1 MRDPPALLRGIVD
14 RQIPVSQ
21 VVASRSVS
29 SDQEAADI
37 IKLLSKTAVE
47 MNLVSVVDELSRT
60 QALGNSLLPDPLQDI
75 PEARPVLRPKV
86 LTISLWRLRLLKD
99 DTLGIRPHLR
109 QAFRSHGPQPTGG
122 SVQPWSPP

>member
-1 MRDPPALLRGIVD
+1 MLLRGIID
-14 RQIPVSQ
+14 RQISVSQ

-60 QALGNSLLPDPLQDI
+60 EALGNSFLPDPLQNI
-75 PEARPVLRPKV
+75 PEAKPVLRPKV
-86 LTISLWRLRLLKD
+86 DR
-99 DTLGIRPHLR
+99 
-109 QAFRSHGPQPTGG
+109 
-122 SVQPWSPP
+122 SPPLDYTH

>member
-14 RQIPVSQ
+14 RQISVSQ

-47 MNLVSVVDELSRT
+47 MNLASVVDELSRT

-86 LTISLWRLRLLKD
+86 ILWPL
-99 DTLGIRPHLR
+99 PNHV
-109 QAFRSHGPQPTGG
+109 H
-122 SVQPWSPP
+122 

>member
-1 MRDPPALLRGIVD
+1 MRDPTTLLRGVVD

-21 VVASRSVS
+21 VVSSRSIS
-29 SDQEAADI
+29 SDREAVDI

-60 QALGNSLLPDPLQDI
+60 QALGNSLLPDPLQDV

-86 LTISLWRLRLLKD
+86 RVT
-99 DTLGIRPHLR
+99 TLG
-109 QAFRSHGPQPTGG
+109 Q
-122 SVQPWSPP
+122 

>member
-1 MRDPPALLRGIVD
+1 MREPPALLRGMVD
-14 RQIPVSQ
+14 RQIPVSH

-37 IKLLSKTAVE
+37 IKLLSKTAVD

-86 LTISLWRLRLLKD
+86 KSLIPTWSLC
-99 DTLGIRPHLR
+99 LR
-109 QAFRSHGPQPTGG
+109 QTNDSGVRSSLRESSRSHRP
-122 SVQPWSPP
+122 

>member
-86 LTISLWRLRLLKD
+86 LTISLWRLLLLKD

-109 QAFRSHGPQPTGG
+109 QAFRSHGPKPTGG